1 MLKEYLKHTK
11 TNAHY
16 YSITSVSETT
26 LVIISNLNPIQTGGG
41 LKYPQRQKCLQN
53 SENRKKIKKTTTNL
67 PRPPSSPLPP

>member
-26 LVIISNLNPIQTGGG
+26 LVIISNLKQCNRIFEDLIMCHKKGWFEC
-41 LKYPQRQKCLQN
+41 YDQN
-53 SENRKKIKKTTTNL
+53 EICR
-67 PRPPSSPLPP
+67 